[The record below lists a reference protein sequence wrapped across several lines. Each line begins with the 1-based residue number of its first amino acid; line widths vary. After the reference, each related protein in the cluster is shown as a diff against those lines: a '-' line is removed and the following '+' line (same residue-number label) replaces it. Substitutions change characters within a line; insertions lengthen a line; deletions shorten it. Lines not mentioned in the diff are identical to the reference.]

1 MLDHRPRIVDG
12 RAVRR
17 LVFACLVSF
26 AATTNAEPL
35 GFDDLHLDL
44 GLIDPRISPD
54 GERALVIVRR
64 RNFDANRMENQLFLV
79 DVASGERRALTH
91 DRHAVS
97 NPRWSPDGESIAF
110 LARDEQEKSTIHV
123 MPLRGGEAK
132 KIARPQTSVMAFEW
146 SPDGTTFAF
155 VAPEAPTQREGQEE
169 HNRSFEVG
177 GDWYLADRVSP
188 ARHIWRVD
196 ADEGE
201 PKRLTTDHTLAYLVG
216 SFAWSDDGQSIV
228 YGAQPDAY
236 SASFLRGSLRRV
248 SLAGDDEALLADPAP
263 YGGAS
268 PSPDGKWIAFV
279 KTRGEEM
286 AFHPGGVFA
295 IPTAGGARRDL
306 TAQIDRDIFWA
317 EWAPNGRA
325 LWVAAPDS
333 TTISLWYQPID
344 APPTKVELGETVFG
358 GGSVARN
365 GRLLFRGST
374 AASGTELY
382 VLDGVDGL
390 PRQLTD
396 FHAGLSER
404 TLGRVET
411 IEWTNDGFDQDGVLI
426 YPPEFDAS
434 KRYPLV
440 LMIHGG
446 PMSSS
451 TTQFNIFGQIAAA
464 HGWLVFQPNYR
475 GSNNRGDA
483 FQSAVINDA
492 GAGPGRDVMAGVEA
506 VIAKGFVDETRLAS
520 TGWSYGGYMT
530 VWLTAHYDVWRAAVA
545 GAAVTD
551 WFDWYTLSD
560 MNVWSGYGLDGSP
573 WKNGNDEHYR
583 TQSPISYATNIRA
596 PTLILS
602 TTLDPRVSVTQSFK
616 LYSVLR
622 DHDVPV
628 KFVAYPVPGHFPG
641 DPVHSRDVFQRW
653 FGWLEEQF
661 EGP

>member
-1 MLDHRPRIVDG
+1 MRKHYP
-12 RAVRR
+12 
-17 LVFACLVSF
+17 LVLTCAVSF
-26 AATTNAEPL
+26 AAMTNAEPL
-35 GFDDLHLDL
+35 GFDDLPLDL
-44 GLIDPRISPD
+44 GLIDPRISPN
-54 GERALVIVRR
+54 GARALVIVRR
-64 RNFDANRMENQLFLV
+64 RNFEANRMENQLFLV
-79 DVASGERRALTH
+79 DVSSGERRALTH

-110 LARDEQEKSTIHV
+110 LAQDEQEKSTNHV

-132 KIARPQTSVMAFEW
+132 KISRPETGVMAFEW

-155 VAPEAPTQREGQEE
+155 VAPEPPVEREEQAE

-177 GDWYLADRVSP
+177 GDWYLADKVSP
-188 ARHIWRVD
+188 ENHIWRVD

-216 SFAWSDDGQSIV
+216 SFAWSADGQSVV
-228 YGAQPDAY
+228 YGAQPDGY

-248 SLAGDDEALLADPAP
+248 SLDGVDEALLADPAP
-263 YGGAS
+263 YGGAL
-268 PSPDGKWIAFV
+268 PSPDGEWIAFV
-279 KTRGEEM
+279 KSRGDEM

-295 IPTAGGARRDL
+295 IPAAGGARRDL
-306 TAQIDRDIFWA
+306 TAQIDRDVFWA
-317 EWAPNGRA
+317 KWAPDSRA
-325 LWVAAPDS
+325 IWVAAPDG
-333 TTISLWYQPID
+333 TTVSIWRQPID
-344 APPTKVELGETVFG
+344 SMPTKVDLDDVVFG
-358 GGSVARN
+358 GGSVAAN
-365 GRLLFRGST
+365 GQLLFTGST
-374 AASGTELY
+374 ASSGAELY
-382 VLDGVDGL
+382 VLDGVDAP

-396 FHAGLSER
+396 FHGALAER

-451 TTQFNIFGQIAAA
+451 TTQFNIFAQIAAA

-506 VIAKGFVDETRLAS
+506 VIAKGFVDEDRLAS

-560 MNVWSGYGLDGSP
+560 MNVWSGYGLGGSP
-573 WKNGNDEHYR
+573 WIDGNDEHYR
-583 TQSPISYATNIRA
+583 AQSPITYAKNIQA

-602 TTLDPRVSVTQSFK
+602 TTFDPRVSVTQSFK

-622 DHDVPV
+622 DHGVPV

-653 FGWLEEQF
+653 FAWLEEHF
-661 EGP
+661 DAAHL